1 MTDKSFIL
9 SGWENCGPHPKC
21 DDCMYNSFDNCV
33 KLLENDIRE
42 LLKEQPEQKHGHWIL
57 DPNGMDWNLPAWV
70 CSECHG
76 RNNNLPLMDGVNEH
90 NVYRWAGSQYC
101 PCCGA
106 KMDEKVKHDLCKGHK
121 CPRQTEPPEAKQE

>member
-1 MTDKSFIL
+1 MLDRDKVIEAFTRCGTPGSCSDRCAYFAE
-9 SGWENCGPHPKC
+9 GFNCYRAMKH
-21 DDCMYNSFDNCV
+21 D
-33 KLLENDIRE
+33 LLE

-57 DPNGMDWNLPAWV
+57 DPNGMDWNLRAWV

-76 RNNNLPLMDGVNEH
+76 RNDNLPLMDGVNEH

-106 KMDEKVKHDLCKGHK
+106 KMGEEV
-121 CPRQTEPPEAKQE
+121 KQE

>member
-1 MTDKSFIL
+1 MRLIDADALIGMLHKHAFL
-9 SGWENCGPHPKC
+9 EG
-21 DDCMYNSFDNCV
+21 DDRAIAYNIIEKQPTVYEWINIKDR
-33 KLLENDIRE
+33 L
-42 LLKEQPEQKHGHWIL
+42 PEQKRGHWIL

-76 RNNNLPLMDGVNEH
+76 RNNNLPLMDDVNEH

-106 KMDEKVKHDLCKGHK
+106 KMNEEVEQDD
-121 CPRQTEPPEAKQE
+121 